1 MEIIYIIVSAILLVS
16 TILIKKSD
24 EKQNLLFWIVTSI
37 VINLCFNVFCSFAVT
52 LVHLKSTLVV
62 LSIVNTVLSI
72 VLLYRIIKKKEIQ
85 KYYIKVKD
93 IIVFAILLILVLFI
107 GYKHY
112 GLPIQIKYETTDPA
126 VHFDFA
132 KTYYNTQSTPAGELK
147 TIMPGAYTN
156 TGILFTLFA
165 NYVGEI
171 NLYKVYIVIDVV
183 MLFLIAAAFYIG
195 LTHKTDSILKTIVAF
210 IGTLIFV
217 FGYPLNSMI
226 FGYQYL
232 SLGILIMVS
241 ITSMV
246 YYIKHRELRDIYLII
261 YMFLLTFGIFF
272 TYYFFVPIMYSAIG
286 LYMLFDFIK
295 NRKDGK
301 NIFSIF
307 TIRNVV
313 TVLVVL
319 IIPTIIGICYF
330 ILPGLSSEAGT
341 DASHIS
347 SEGYCYRN
355 LYSNFIVFIPFVLFY
370 CIDKL
375 KSKRNNFTTIC
386 MIITTIFTAGILY
399 MALTGKA
406 SSYYY
411 YKTYFLIS
419 ILIMQIVVKSIYKLM
434 DNKQGI
440 YGYSFLFVYV
450 AIILA
455 CVFNLDGRIA
465 NRNFLVNPVSHM
477 ADLVDIYAF
486 NIGKLQEDANIYNTE
501 QLKAIK
507 YLKDNG
513 INKEELKIYGNHL
526 QMLWANDLAK
536 ITETEDV
543 RELQI
548 PVELDVEGWLKD
560 ENKKYY
566 LCLNADE
573 EIDLSSDRYVVDY
586 KDKDVII
593 LKK

>member
-1 MEIIYIIVSAILLVS
+1 MEIIYIIISLILFIS
-16 TILIKKSD
+16 TLLIKKSE
-24 EKQNLLFWIVTSI
+24 EKQNFLFWFITTIV
-37 VINLCFNVFCSFAVT
+37 VNLCFNVFCSYIIT
-52 LVHLKSTLVV
+52 LVHLKSTLVT
-62 LSIVNTVLSI
+62 LSVINTIISI
-72 VLLYRIIKKKEIQ
+72 FILYRVIKKKEIQ
-85 KYYIKVKD
+85 KYYIKIKD
-93 IIVFAILLILVLFI
+93 IIVFAILLVLVLFI
-107 GYKHY
+107 GYKQY
-112 GLPIQIKYETTDPA
+112 GLPLEIKYETTDPA
-126 VHFDFA
+126 VHYDFA
-132 KTYYNTQSTPAGELK
+132 KTYYNSQSTPAGELK

-165 NYVGEI
+165 NYIGEM
-171 NLYKVYIVIDVV
+171 NLYKVYIICDIV
-183 MLFLIAAAFYIG
+183 MLYLIGAAFYIG
-195 LTHKTDSILKTIVAF
+195 LTHKTESILKTIIAF
-210 IGTLIFV
+210 IGTIIFV
-217 FGYPLNSMI
+217 LGYPLNSLI

-232 SLGILIMVS
+232 SLGILLMIT

-246 YYIKHRELRDIYLII
+246 YYIKHRELKDIYLIL
-261 YMFLLTFGIFF
+261 YMFFLTLGIFF
-272 TYYFFVPIMYSAIG
+272 TYYFFVPIMYSSIG

-295 NRKDGK
+295 NRKNEK

-307 TIRNVV
+307 TVRNIIV
-313 TVLVVL
+313 VLVIL

-355 LYSNFIVFIPFVLFY
+355 LYSNFIFFIPFVLYY

-375 KSKRNNFTTIC
+375 KCKRNNFTTIC
-386 MIITTIFTAGILY
+386 MIITAIFTVGILY

-419 ILIMQIVVKSIYKLM
+419 ILIMQIVVKSIYKLI

-440 YGYSFLFVYV
+440 YGYSFLLVYV
-450 AIILA
+450 AIIGA
-455 CVFNLDGRIA
+455 CIFNLDGKIA

-477 ADLVDIYAF
+477 EDLVEIYSF
-486 NIGKLQEDANIYNTE
+486 NIGKLQEEANIYNKE

-513 INKEELKIYGNHL
+513 ITKEELKIYGNHL
-526 QMLWANDLAK
+526 QMLWANDIAK

-543 RELQI
+543 RELQV
-548 PVELDVEGWLKD
+548 PVELDIEGWLKD
-560 ENKKYY
+560 ENKNYY
-566 LCLNADE
+566 LCFNADE
-573 EIDLSSDRYVVDY
+573 EIDLSSNKYIVDY
-586 KDKDVII
+586 KDKDVIL